1 MQSSK
6 LLFIKLLKENGFSVT
21 TPRLL
26 VFEMLYTYGLQTIG
40 QLIKRC
46 ASSDRASIYRSVQLL
61 ENLGAV
67 NRIPQGFK
75 YKLELS
81 EIFLPHHHHIV
92 CTQCGRHTDVEQT
105 KLEDLLMQIA
115 DHEGYRLISHKVE
128 LSGLC
133 PACTEE

>member
-1 MQSSK
+1 MKPSQ
-6 LLFIKLLKENGFSVT
+6 LLLIDLLKKNGYSIT

-26 VFEMLYTYGLQTIG
+26 VFETLYIYGLQTIG

-46 ASSDRASIYRSVQLL
+46 TPIDRASIYRSVQLL

-92 CTQCGRHTDVEQT
+92 CTQCGRHADVEQA

-133 PACTEE
+133 PVCAEE

>member
-1 MQSSK
+1 MESSQI
-6 LLFIKLLKENGFSVT
+6 LLIKLLKDNGYSVT

-26 VFEMLYTYGLQTIG
+26 VFEMLYAYGLQTIG

-46 ASSDRASIYRSVQLL
+46 SPSDRASIYRSVQLL

-92 CTQCGRHTDVEQT
+92 CNQCGRHTDIEQS
-105 KLEDLLMQIA
+105 KLEDLLMNIA
-115 DHEGYRLISHKVE
+115 EHEGYKLTSHKVE

-133 PACTEE
+133 PVCNKG